1 MKNMHLMPFVL
12 CEHENQKGNKTKA
25 RSGFCPWSLPYTFLL
40 SKAYSNACS
49 KLQKHGD
56 AFTKAVRHA
65 YRGNTN
71 TVKLPIL
78 FHTNTP
84 SNLEDQ
90 TQKDI
95 FLMSITNYPTIL
107 ILIPFQNSTHL

>member
-1 MKNMHLMPFVL
+1 MEFAIHVSVIK
-12 CEHENQKGNKTKA
+12 
-25 RSGFCPWSLPYTFLL
+25 SLH
-40 SKAYSNACS
+40 SNACS

-56 AFTKAVRHA
+56 AYTKAVRHA
-65 YRGNTN
+65 HQGNTN

-78 FHTNTP
+78 FHTHTP

-95 FLMSITNYPTIL
+95 FLMSIIIL
-107 ILIPFQNSTHL
+107 LS